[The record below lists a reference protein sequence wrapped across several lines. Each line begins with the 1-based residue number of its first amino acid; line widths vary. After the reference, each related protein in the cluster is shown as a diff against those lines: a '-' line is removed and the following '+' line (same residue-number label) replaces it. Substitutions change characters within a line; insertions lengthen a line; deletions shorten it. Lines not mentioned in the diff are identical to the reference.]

1 MKDPLKQNTVYGLHP
16 VMEALHAGNE
26 IEKIFIQK
34 GLRGDTFR
42 ELMQVLKQR
51 SIPYQFV
58 PVEKLNR
65 ITRKN
70 HQGIVAYISPVV
82 FYHIEDVLP
91 GIYEEGKTPFV
102 IVLDRITDVR
112 NFGAILRTAEC
123 SGVNAVIMPSK
134 NTAQLNSDT
143 IKSSAG
149 AIFKVQICRSENL
162 KLTLDFLKQSGLRI
176 VAATEKAEQS
186 CFTADLTGPVALL
199 LGSEGEGISGEY
211 LKKADLEVK
220 IPVLGEIGSLNVSV
234 AAGVLMYEVVRQR
247 GF

>member
-1 MKDPLKQNTVYGLHP
+1 MKEPLKQDTVYGLHP
-16 VMEALHAGNE
+16 VMEALNTDKE

-34 GLRGDTFR
+34 GLRGDTIG
-42 ELMQVLKQR
+42 ELMQMLKQR
-51 SIPYQFV
+51 HIPYQFV
-58 PVEKLNR
+58 PSEKLNR

-70 HQGIVAYISPVV
+70 HQGVIATISPVV
-82 FYHIEDVLP
+82 FYRIEDVLP

-102 IVLDRITDVR
+102 IVPDRITDVR

-149 AIFKVQICRSENL
+149 AIYKVPLCRSENL
-162 KLTLDFLKQSGLRI
+162 KNTLDFLKQSGLRI

-186 CFTADLTGPVALL
+186 CFNADLAGPLALL

-211 LKKADLEVK
+211 LKKADQKVK
-220 IPVLGEIGSLNVSV
+220 IPLFGEIESLNVSV

-247 GF
+247 GL